1 MIKFKVPINQ
11 IPYIDFPEIKIS
23 KTESVVIIQNVH
35 SILFINN

>member
-23 KTESVVIIQNVH
+23 KTESVVIIRTFSNFY
-35 SILFINN
+35 L